1 LIVQY
6 IVRRSPKGVRDL
18 SGQEHEVQEDRLSPE
33 LGPFKIRIHQIQM
46 YLARGGGVHLF
57 KGRVLYGKD

>member
-6 IVRRSPKGVRDL
+6 ILRRSPKGVRDL
-18 SGQEHEVQEDRLSPE
+18 PGQEHEVLEDRLSPE
-33 LGPFKIRIHQIQM
+33 LGQFKIQIHQIQK

-57 KGRVLYGKD
+57 MGTVL